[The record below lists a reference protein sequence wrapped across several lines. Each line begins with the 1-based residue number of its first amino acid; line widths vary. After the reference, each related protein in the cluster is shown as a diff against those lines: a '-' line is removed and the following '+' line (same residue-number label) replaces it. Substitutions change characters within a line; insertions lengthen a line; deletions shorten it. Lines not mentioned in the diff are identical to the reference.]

1 VGDPLQVPE
10 QFEIRV
16 DSPNT
21 SRKAILGAVPVG
33 WGSRHWE
40 FTGLTAQQFN
50 LKPRS
55 ENGMRWILE
64 VLFTLPTRE
73 KLLDD
78 ETGIPKDYWEAI
90 GGTTTQPAF
99 ADDEGT
105 LIVNSAGDP
114 MEGLERE
121 REEAAWSL
129 TKFYGDIAEN
139 WAIDRAS
146 FAGHCNQFEWAGGAP
161 MTWKCYFKGATPK
174 VIQYVNRGKASSGEP
189 TGGPGADATIET
201 LTIVETKWE
210 FRYEPL
216 TWKCMPWDVGFQEI
230 VGSGGERKVILCDDQ
245 KPVRQPVALN
255 ADGTRK
261 TPGAPPAVIR
271 GGNGAKLYGVAHFGA
286 TFGTPR
292 IIPEE
297 GGS

>member
-1 VGDPLQVPE
+1 MGSPLQIPE

-16 DSPNT
+16 DSPDT

-33 WGSRHWE
+33 WGSHHWE
-40 FTGLTAQQFN
+40 FTGLTAQEFN
-50 LKPRS
+50 LRPRS
-55 ENGMRWILE
+55 DAGMRWLLE
-64 VLFTLPTRE
+64 VLFTAPTRE
-73 KLLDD
+73 KLIDN
-78 ETGIPKDYWEAI
+78 ESGIPKDYWEAI

-99 ADDEGT
+99 RDKDGT
-105 LIVNSAGDP
+105 MILNAAGDP

-121 REEAAWSL
+121 REERSWAL
-129 TKFYGDIAEN
+129 TKYYFSET
-139 WAIDRAS
+139 WPVDRTS
-146 FAGHCNQFEWAGGAP
+146 HAGLVNSDTWDGGAP

-216 TWKCMPWDVGFQEI
+216 TWKCMPWDVGFQEK
-230 VGSGGERKVILCDDQ
+230 VGSERKLILCDDG

-255 ADGTRK
+255 PDGTK
-261 TPGAPPAVIR
+261 KAPGSAPDVIR
-271 GGNGAKLYGVAHFGA
+271 DGEGAELYDLVAFTAKFGSPSV
-286 TFGTPR
+286 TPA
-292 IIPEE
+292 
-297 GGS
+297 